1 MSMSI
6 NFYLRTM
13 QISSPSIFGQQ
24 ARQRFLKQNQPV
36 NNEIWERNI
45 KRKKERKE
53 NGKIEGYMIYDL
65 TIKYTCKCK

>member
-1 MSMSI
+1 MSI

-45 KRKKERKE
+45 KRKKRKEGERK
-53 NGKIEGYMIYDL
+53 NRGIYDV
-65 TIKYTCKCK
+65 

>member
-1 MSMSI
+1 
-6 NFYLRTM
+6 M

-45 KRKKERKE
+45 KRKKRKEGERK
-53 NGKIEGYMIYDL
+53 NRGIYDV
-65 TIKYTCKCK
+65 